1 MHGLVVHDILIL
13 LMRRGRGPV
22 LGVEIEELKKFWII
36 DVILSCVD
44 RRKIETTLNQDTPAP
59 HPSKRNSRVPF
70 CLVQTTCPPRKRLR
84 K

>member
-44 RRKIETTLNQDTPAP
+44 QRKIEQ
-59 HPSKRNSRVPF
+59 R
-70 CLVQTTCPPRKRLR
+70 
-84 K
+84 